1 MKDLQRLKPIAEQF
15 LALSVELLGLI
26 DTDENEY
33 QRFIESVKKTLPEI
47 FYSSRALRR

>member
-1 MKDLQRLKPIAEQF
+1 MKDLQKLKPIAEQM

-33 QRFIESVKKTLPEI
+33 NRLIEGVKKTPSE
-47 FYSSRALRR
+47 R